1 MPTRRSRRG
10 SGAWAWGDEGSDR
23 GNVLGTHWHG
33 LAENDGFRRLLLTR
47 LADVAG
53 RTGFVVAQDTS
64 FAAERTRQVDLLADL
79 VEHHL
84 DTSSLEHVIGH
95 GAPPDLPVLTSGLA
109 ASPA

>member
-1 MPTRRSRRG
+1 MFRRSRRG
-10 SGAWAWGDEGSDR
+10 KSRTTRPAD
-23 GNVLGTHWHG
+23 
-33 LAENDGFRRLLLTR
+33 DGIRRLLLTR
-47 LADVAG
+47 LADEAG